1 MRAVLDNAVTFV
13 SFDIVKLRDR
23 LHEIEDPG
31 DRTNLVVL
39 TLVADAA
46 RFFFITCLFTL
57 FI

>member
-23 LHEIEDPG
+23 LHKIEDPS

-39 TLVADAA
+39 TLVADAT
-46 RFFFITCLFTL
+46 RFFLITCLFTL
-57 FI
+57 LV